1 MGSNLSHI
9 VDLLYP
15 VPSGDRLETFKRL
28 LAEDQNVS
36 KNGRDLLALV
46 LTGAAIF
53 WPHNSIQVCRA
64 QYFSPTIEER
74 EAKAIIA
81 AKLKG

>member
-1 MGSNLSHI
+1 MKKLVGKGDLSVPYSRFNNSPTMGSNLSHI

-53 WPHNSIQVCRA
+53 
-64 QYFSPTIEER
+64 
-74 EAKAIIA
+74 
-81 AKLKG
+81 